1 MTDQE
6 YDERLGAIEELAL
19 RFPGTEL
26 TEQNVKGY
34 VWSLSDLNQIAL
46 RAAIERCVNTSKFF
60 PTVAEIRENAEAIST
75 GADDGSH
82 PDSCA
87 CFGTGMILPE
97 KIDGYSPGARRC
109 EGVTGVMADDNDSDI
124 DRNW

>member
-34 VWSLSDLNQIAL
+34 VWSLGDLSQIAL

-75 GADDGSH
+75 KSSNGNH

-97 KIDGYSPGARRC
+97 RKDGYSQGARRC
-109 EGVTGVMADDNDSDI
+109 DQVNDPVE
-124 DRNW
+124 NW

>member
-34 VWSLSDLNQIAL
+34 VWSLSDLNQVAL

-60 PTVAEIRENAEAIST
+60 PTVAEIRENAETIST
-75 GADDGSH
+75 GADDGGH
-82 PDSCA
+82 PASCK
-87 CFGTGMILPE
+87 CFGTNLYVPE
-97 KIDGYSPGARRC
+97 GRDDAGYKLGARRC
-109 EGVTGVMADDNDSDI
+109 EGVTADDNDSDI

>member
-60 PTVAEIRENAEAIST
+60 PTVAEIRENASAVVIEGKGIGHPASCLCW
-75 GADDGSH
+75 GSG
-82 PDSCA
+82 
-87 CFGTGMILPE
+87 FVQM
-97 KIDGYSPGARRC
+97 KVDGYNQARPCGGA
-109 EGVTGVMADDNDSDI
+109 EIDSDTDGDDSDI

>member
-75 GADDGSH
+75 KEPEVVD
-82 PDSCA
+82 CLR
-87 CFGTGMILPE
+87 CFGVGME
-97 KIDGYSPGARRC
+97 QYFADGYKQVRRC
-109 EGVTGVMADDNDSDI
+109 DHVIALKEEDDLVDS
-124 DRNW
+124 W